1 MMQDTYEIYAVR
13 YAHHDRKAHENYILG
28 DPHDTNAPLAYF
40 VWVIKG
46 AAGTFV
52 LDTGFD
58 RAMADKRGR
67 RITKPWSRRKPSTIG
82 IIAPIAAP
90 A

>member
-1 MMQDTYEIYAVR
+1 MMQDIHEIYAVR

-28 DPHDTNAPLAYF
+28 DPHDANEPLAYF

-46 AAGTFV
+46 AGTTYV

-58 RAMADKRGR
+58 QAMAEKRGR
-67 RITKPWSRRKPSTIG
+67 RIVRPVAYIISRSCR
-82 IIAPIAAP
+82 
-90 A
+90 